1 MSDIIKKTI
10 ILESTADYT
19 RVMTQCDDQDYVR
32 DFYLNTLNKS
42 KSLVVL
48 GYMNDVLMDI
58 NLKYLDTIKDSLTPE
73 QLATYNKIKAYHA
86 ELAILTLQSNTWEID
101 WIYDDM
107 KRKQNALNY
116 QFFLKRIELQLGNS
130 LFD

>member
-1 MSDIIKKTI
+1 MEDIIKKTI
-10 ILESTADYT
+10 TLETTPDYT
-19 RVMTQCDDQDYVR
+19 RVMTQCNDQDYVR
-32 DFYLNTLNKS
+32 DYYLNELSKN

-48 GYMNDVLMDI
+48 GYMNDVLMDM
-58 NLKYLDTIKDSLTPE
+58 NLKYIDTIKDSLTTE
-73 QLATYNKIKAYHA
+73 QLATFNKIKAYHN

-107 KRKQNALNY
+107 KREQNQLNY
-116 QFFLKRIELQLGNS
+116 QFFIKRQELQLGNS